1 MASTG
6 TDDGQRREEDKG
18 TTAHLGDNC
27 SVEVCDEEIVLCQ
40 RNETK
45 IKLDSVAIFKLQSS
59 WSCVKQ
65 ILNSKQQFQIQ
76 LSYDFDPEE
85 CIERKTCLQ
94 INKDG
99 LIYIQNSFRDAL
111 SNTVKEQSTILLD
124 QDQFRNLDRIL
135 RDISDE
141 FWNSRPLII
150 DYNSDSDSCNAS
162 TENSVLE
169 NKRKFSDTRRRRRFI
184 FRERL
189 EQNE

>member
-1 MASTG
+1 
-6 TDDGQRREEDKG
+6 
-18 TTAHLGDNC
+18 
-27 SVEVCDEEIVLCQ
+27 VEVCDEEIVLCQ

-65 ILNSKQQFQIQ
+65 ILNRKQPFKIQ
-76 LSYDFDPEE
+76 LSNDFDPDE
-85 CIERKTCLQ
+85 CIERKTCLE
-94 INKDG
+94 INEDG
-99 LIYIQNSFRDAL
+99 IISFQNSFRDVL
-111 SNTVKEQSTILLD
+111 SNTIREQSTILLD
-124 QDQFRNLDRIL
+124 HDQFRNLDRIL

-162 TENSVLE
+162 TENSVIE
-169 NKRKFSDTRRRRRFI
+169 NKRKFSYTRRQRRNNFKK
-184 FRERL
+184 RL